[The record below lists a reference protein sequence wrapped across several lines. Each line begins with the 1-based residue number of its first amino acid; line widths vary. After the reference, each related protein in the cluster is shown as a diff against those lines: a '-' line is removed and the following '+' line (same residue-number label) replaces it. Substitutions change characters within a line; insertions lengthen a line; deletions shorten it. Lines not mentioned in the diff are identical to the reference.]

1 MDPIS
6 KVATMILNTR
16 NFTLFK
22 KVRQSIRDYNGMKGI
37 AFDTY
42 EKSAFVAQ
50 HGVTLYI
57 PSQYKQMPLQLII
70 GVIQKNHPELNHPYK
85 ILEKSTFTTEGPNF
99 KGGRS
104 RIGDQIVMVE
114 GSKKFMEGLALFP
127 ARFPFEVSRN
137 WKLTIRGGKR
147 LDQQQNK
154 EKDELSDFSEQFRN
168 SVLVEAAEEMMRDA
182 GQGGASRR
190 PL

>member
-1 MDPIS
+1 MRSPS
-6 KVATMILNTR
+6 
-16 NFTLFK
+16 
-22 KVRQSIRDYNGMKGI
+22 
-37 AFDTY
+37 
-42 EKSAFVAQ
+42 VAQ

-70 GVIQKNHPELNHPYK
+70 GVIQKNHPQLNHPYK
-85 ILEKSTFTTEGPNF
+85 IIEKSTFTSEGPNF

-104 RIGDQIVMVE
+104 RIGDQIVTAE

-127 ARFPFEVSRN
+127 ARFPFKVSKT

-147 LDQQQNK
+147 LDQQGK
-154 EKDELSDFSEQFRN
+154 DKDELSDFSEQFKN
-168 SVLVEAAEEMMRDA
+168 SVMVGAAEEMMRDA
-182 GQGGASRR
+182 GQGGAGR